1 MICGAFKKGKVY
13 SSHIN
18 VKSEGRALPVID
30 CLADLLRHGAALLLL
45 HCAALLPVDSAALL
59 LIDGGALLL
68 VHSAALL
75 LSCGPTLLLINCK
88 RNILLVY
95 LFCSIPSIGFMSEVF
110 NQSDRHIVIF

>member
-13 SSHIN
+13 SLHIN
-18 VKSEGRALPVID
+18 LKSEGRALPVID
-30 CLADLLRHGAALLLL
+30 SLADLLRHGAALLLL
-45 HCAALLPVDSAALL
+45 HCAALLPVNSAALL

-95 LFCSIPSIGFMSEVF
+95 LFCSIPIGFKSEVF
-110 NQSDRHIVIF
+110 NQSERHIAIL